1 MLLHKTRNVLQIGVI
16 KQYSLY
22 VGTIVIWLSAASNV
36 DCCKNL
42 VILFES
48 GLCQNVNNCE
58 CNICKFLQ
66 GRLLSRQLTNPWFE
80 VCHAIWPPPVKN
92 VINQIPWLSWD
103 LQRLCSLV
111 LSKLTMYVSVSD
123 WTTKICWYCQL
134 QLLLDYWG
142 IKFKYYYTVI
152 VEFELFKLYCIVF
165 RISSGIWLFW
175 FSCQLQF
182 PVRILMVTSI
192 GRAVIWRYVIVYVY
206 DLVWY
211 DY

>member
-1 MLLHKTRNVLQIGVI
+1 
-16 KQYSLY
+16 
-22 VGTIVIWLSAASNV
+22 
-36 DCCKNL
+36 
-42 VILFES
+42 
-48 GLCQNVNNCE
+48 VNNCE

-80 VCHAIWPPPVKN
+80 VCHAIWLPPLPVKN
-92 VINQIPWLSWD
+92 VPYIVINQIPRLSWD
-103 LQRLCSLV
+103 LQCLCSSIV
-111 LSKLTMYVSVSD
+111 LTMYATVSD

-142 IKFKYYYTVI
+142 IKFKYYYSWIWIIQTI
-152 VEFELFKLYCIVF
+152 LYS
-165 RISSGIWLFW
+165 ISSGIWLFW